1 MENRIWWFHHYSSK
15 KHKRSSSRSM
25 AWIDLMQL
33 LKWQSIMNISPTLSN
48 SNWRLSTV
56 SLSLQLI
63 LWPNLSFSLSIH
75 HVHPAPQHIQTS
87 TFLVIR
93 CTLCC
98 ANICERLMSLNPS
111 RKASTPPIWRSFF
124 GRFWR
129 GKGRK
134 PARTRVT
141 VVKVKNIVGRVALEL
156 LNLWNI
162 HPNPTTV
169 KIETFIKKWRNY
181 WKWLEFFQWGQHL
194 QLLPFFLL
202 FLVTSSPNLHHP
214 RPLWSASLSVHVA
227 WSDES

>member
-1 MENRIWWFHHYSSK
+1 MTKPKF
-15 KHKRSSSRSM
+15 
-25 AWIDLMQL
+25 
-33 LKWQSIMNISPTLSN
+33 
-48 SNWRLSTV
+48 
-56 SLSLQLI
+56 QLI
-63 LWPNLSFSLSIH
+63 NLSCS
-75 HVHPAPQHIQTS
+75 PRPQHIQTS

-111 RKASTPPIWRSFF
+111 RKASTPPIWR
-124 GRFWR
+124 RFLGEKR

-134 PARTRVT
+134 PGRTRVT

-162 HPNPTTV
+162 PIP
-169 KIETFIKKWRNY
+169 
-181 WKWLEFFQWGQHL
+181 L
-194 QLLPFFLL
+194 QSRLRPFSKNEESTGSDWNCSSEDNTSNCYVFPA

-214 RPLWSASLSVHVA
+214 WPLWSASLSVHVA